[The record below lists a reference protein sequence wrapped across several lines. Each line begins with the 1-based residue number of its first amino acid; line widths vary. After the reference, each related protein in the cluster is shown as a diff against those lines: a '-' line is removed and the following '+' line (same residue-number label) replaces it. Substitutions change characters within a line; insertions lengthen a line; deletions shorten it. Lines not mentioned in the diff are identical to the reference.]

1 MALGAEFYIYSATP
15 GLRSDTQQYEMGK
28 ETVAMVKKYDNLK
41 DREDTGRASRKYE
54 SGFEAE

>member
-1 MALGAEFYIYSATP
+1 MALGAEFYIYSATR
-15 GLRSDTQQYEMGK
+15 LRSDTQQYEMGK